1 MQIFLI
7 SYSKGKFLALLKT
20 IGALLLSANVVKLT
34 LNVTSSTRMRSVSR
48 GVLAGSA
55 LPDAPET
62 LMN

>member
-20 IGALLLSANVVKLT
+20 VGGLMLSAKVTELS
-34 LNVTSSTRMRSVSR
+34 LNVTSSTLMASMNR
-48 GVLAGSA
+48 GVLARYA
-55 LPDAPET
+55 LPDAPEA